1 MKPFS
6 WISSLTITALCLGC
20 FPIQQTDQN
29 NAQASHQDTML
40 IDANRLEQGRQF
52 EPALNPFTRD
62 DAAQLVG
69 ADSVAYKTDTLA
81 TTENA
86 YLVLVGRLYA
96 NETIG
101 WLMTINRTNRQ
112 LIDQQVV
119 YYDNAE
125 GISQIEGKW
134 LPRQQQAI
142 VQTIAY
148 DETGTEQAKR
158 VTYTVQPNGELTIL
172 N

>member
-1 MKPFS
+1 M
-6 WISSLTITALCLGC
+6 
-20 FPIQQTDQN
+20 
-29 NAQASHQDTML
+29 
-40 IDANRLEQGRQF
+40 
-52 EPALNPFTRD
+52 
-62 DAAQLVG
+62 
-69 ADSVAYKTDTLA
+69 
-81 TTENA
+81 
-86 YLVLVGRLYA
+86 LVGRLYA

-101 WLMTINRTNRQ
+101 WLMTIDRTNRQ

-125 GISQIEGKW
+125 GISQIEGMW

-142 VQTIAY
+142 VQTITY

-158 VTYTVQPNGELTIL
+158 VTYTVQPDGELTLL

>member
-1 MKPFS
+1 MKLS
-6 WISSLTITALCLGC
+6 TWISGLTITALCMGC
-20 FPIQQTDQN
+20 SSVEQADQN
-29 NAQASHQDTML
+29 SAQTTHRDTVL
-40 IDANRLEQGRQF
+40 IDADRLEQGRLF
-52 EPALNPFTRD
+52 EPARNPFTRD

-69 ADSVAYKTDTLA
+69 ADSVSYKTDTLA

-101 WLMTINRTNRQ
+101 WLMTIDRTNRQ
-112 LIDQQVV
+112 LIDHQVV

-125 GISQIEGKW
+125 GISQIEGMW

-142 VQTIAY
+142 VQTITY

-158 VTYTVQPNGELTIL
+158 VTYTVQPDGELTLL